1 MSLAESAARA
11 ALTVASRNRL
21 SVLIYHRVPAERDD
35 LLPGEP
41 CAADFERTMRW
52 LKSVFNVIPLS
63 EGVAGIKSGSLPDR
77 ALAITFD
84 DGYANNATVAAP
96 ILRRLGLHATFFIA
110 TGFLDGGRM
119 FNDTVIEA
127 VRAFP
132 GERLDLNSLGL
143 GTHATGTTEQRRAAI
158 NAILAGIKYRPEA
171 ERGGLADG
179 VAGVAGASLP
189 ADLMMTSEQAAGLAR
204 DGFELGGH
212 TVSHPILAQ
221 IDGAAARDEI
231 ERGCRRLDEICGRRT
246 KLFAYPNGR
255 PQRDYVRATVEIVRE
270 LGFDGAVTTSA
281 GAAISGAS
289 PYEIPRFTPWADS
302 FPRRELQFARNLL
315 STSTTL
321 ADA

>member
-1 MSLAESAARA
+1 
-11 ALTVASRNRL
+11 
-21 SVLIYHRVPAERDD
+21 
-35 LLPGEP
+35 
-41 CAADFERTMRW
+41 
-52 LKSVFNVIPLS
+52 
-63 EGVAGIKSGSLPDR
+63 
-77 ALAITFD
+77 
-84 DGYANNATVAAP
+84 
-96 ILRRLGLHATFFIA
+96 
-110 TGFLDGGRM
+110 
-119 FNDTVIEA
+119 
-127 VRAFP
+127 
-132 GERLDLNSLGL
+132 
-143 GTHATGTTEQRRAAI
+143 
-158 NAILAGIKYRPEA
+158 
-171 ERGGLADG
+171 
-179 VAGVAGASLP
+179 
-189 ADLMMTSEQAAGLAR
+189 MMTSEQAAGLAR

-221 IDGAAARDEI
+221 IDAAAARDEI